1 MRRLALV
8 GLAMLAGCG
17 DQPARRPVEESRAA
31 REQAPEDDGM
41 AACAVGGSATW
52 ARDCRVEVA
61 GEMLIVRHPDGGFRR
76 FRLLRDGRGLEA
88 ADGAEPAR
96 LTISGDRQIELV
108 AGADRYRLPARIAG
122 R

>member
-1 MRRLALV
+1 
-8 GLAMLAGCG
+8 MLAGCG
-17 DQPARRPVEESRAA
+17 DQPAQRSHGESRAA

-41 AACAVGGSATW
+41 AECAIGASGAW
-52 ARDCRVEVA
+52 ARDCTVEVV
-61 GEMLIVRHPDGGFRR
+61 GDMLIVRHADGGFRR

-96 LTISGDRQIELV
+96 LTISGDRQIEIV
-108 AGADRYRLPARIAG
+108 AGPDRYRLPARIAG